1 MGNTKQKLRKNILVI
16 GILSA
21 ILLSGCSKE
30 NVPKEELPMDGGIE
44 STVAEKDSMTEE
56 NNAEAEKPTENSA
69 PSEKVIEQTISEW
82 KEMYA
87 SFYEYQ
93 DCSAVLVERAEND
106 GTVDE
111 IFTLDITYMSGQPE
125 SDEPEHFI
133 ADMKASYPA
142 DNPEDITLW
151 MDNSGGAMTDFILFK
166 ECCLD
171 N

>member
-30 NVPKEELPMDGGIE
+30 NVPKEESPMDGGIE
-44 STVAEKDSMTEE
+44 STVAEKDSMTEK

-69 PSEKVIEQTISEW
+69 PSEKVMEQTISEW

-93 DCSAVLVERAEND
+93 DCSAVLVEHTEND

-133 ADMKASYPA
+133 ADMKASYPT

-166 ECCLD
+166 ECGPG
-171 N
+171 

>member
-30 NVPKEELPMDGGIE
+30 NVPKEESPMDGGIE

-56 NNAEAEKPTENSA
+56 NNSEAEKPTENSV
-69 PSEKVIEQTISEW
+69 PSEKVMEQTISEW

-166 ECCLD
+166 ECGLD

>member
-30 NVPKEELPMDGGIE
+30 NVLKEESPMDSGIE
-44 STVAEKDSMTEE
+44 STVAEKDSMPEE
-56 NNAEAEKPTENSA
+56 NNTEAEKPTENSA
-69 PSEKVIEQTISEW
+69 PSEKVMEQTISEW

-93 DCSAVLVERAEND
+93 DGSAVLVERTEND

-111 IFTLDITYMSGQPE
+111 IFILDITYMSRQPE

-151 MDNSGGAMTDFILFK
+151 MDNSGGAMTDFMLFK
-166 ECCLD
+166 ECGPG
-171 N
+171 